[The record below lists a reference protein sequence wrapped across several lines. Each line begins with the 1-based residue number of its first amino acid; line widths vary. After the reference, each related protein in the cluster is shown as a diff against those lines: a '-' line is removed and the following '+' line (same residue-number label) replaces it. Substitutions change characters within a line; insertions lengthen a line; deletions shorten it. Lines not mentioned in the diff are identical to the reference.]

1 MIRIEDKKECV
12 GCGACYG
19 ACPVHAIE
27 MKADKEGFF
36 YPIVNE
42 NSCIQCNLCEKICP
56 VKTNALKEN
65 TPIADAFALKNS
77 DEKIREK
84 SSSGGVFF
92 ELSNFILNHGGCVY
106 GVAFDENF
114 LTQHIFVQ
122 DKEDIPRIM
131 GSKYLQSPGF
141 NCFAEIKQRLK
152 NDEKVLFSGTPCQI
166 SGLKAFLRSDYDNLY
181 CVEICCHAVP
191 SPKAWLMYLKQFS
204 NLNVDSISFRSKS
217 FGWNHYGLL
226 IKNVDG
232 NVIVDEPKEKNLYM
246 RGFLSSLFD
255 RPSCSKCPQ
264 KPFKSSADAV
274 IGDFWGVD
282 IQNSDFNDNKGVSL
296 FIPLTKKGA
305 ELFSAVKE
313 CFVYRGIDV
322 NDILTANGNFNAPE
336 TEHRNRDLFWKL
348 VNEKNV
354 SFDVAVQKCLK
365 EKITSRIKRKIR
377 KFVSK

>member
-191 SPKAWLMYLKQFS
+191 SPKA
-204 NLNVDSISFRSKS
+204 
-217 FGWNHYGLL
+217 
-226 IKNVDG
+226 
-232 NVIVDEPKEKNLYM
+232 
-246 RGFLSSLFD
+246 
-255 RPSCSKCPQ
+255 
-264 KPFKSSADAV
+264 
-274 IGDFWGVD
+274 
-282 IQNSDFNDNKGVSL
+282 
-296 FIPLTKKGA
+296 
-305 ELFSAVKE
+305 
-313 CFVYRGIDV
+313 
-322 NDILTANGNFNAPE
+322 
-336 TEHRNRDLFWKL
+336 
-348 VNEKNV
+348 
-354 SFDVAVQKCLK
+354 
-365 EKITSRIKRKIR
+365 
-377 KFVSK
+377 